1 MTTLLELE
9 QPMKKNQDQPPL
21 LRMSLLAV
29 YYTQTDRKRIG
40 LRIIQ
45 VLFLVTLVSADLKNL
60 LKSLSSPPNDE

>member
-1 MTTLLELE
+1 
-9 QPMKKNQDQPPL
+9 MKKNQDQLPL

-29 YYTQTDRKRIG
+29 YYTQTDRKNIG

-45 VLFLVTLVSADLKNL
+45 ALFLVTLVSADLKNL